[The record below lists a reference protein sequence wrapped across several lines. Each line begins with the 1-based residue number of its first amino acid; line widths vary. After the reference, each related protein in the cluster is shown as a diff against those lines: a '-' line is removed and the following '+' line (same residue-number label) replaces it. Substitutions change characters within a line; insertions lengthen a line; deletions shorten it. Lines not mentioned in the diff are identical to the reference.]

1 MLRSL
6 CHLPKA
12 VGILTIFMAAF
23 AFPLSV
29 YAERKSRE
37 ESDQKA
43 PILTEAAINAMRNAI
58 QNRFFVPGD
67 LKDAGSVHL
76 SFHVRLDK
84 DGRVIGSPEA
94 EVSGGSER
102 TRKIITDAARRA
114 ITRAAPYT
122 MFPKDKYDAWKEV
135 ILNFDASQLNL

>member
-1 MLRSL
+1 M
-6 CHLPKA
+6 
-12 VGILTIFMAAF
+12 FMATF

-29 YAERKSRE
+29 YAETKNGE
-37 ESDQKA
+37 ESRQKA

-58 QNRFFVPGD
+58 QDRFFLPGD

-102 TRKIITDAARRA
+102 TRKIVTDAARRA

-135 ILNFDASQLNL
+135 ILNFDTGQLNL

>member
-12 VGILTIFMAAF
+12 VGILTLFMATF

-29 YAERKSRE
+29 SAETKNRE
-37 ESDQKA
+37 ESRQKA

-58 QNRFFVPGD
+58 QDRFFLPGD

-102 TRKIITDAARRA
+102 TRKIVTDAARRA

-122 MFPKDKYDAWKEV
+122 MFPKEKYDAWKEV
-135 ILNFDASQLNL
+135 ILNFDTGQLNL